1 VGDEV
6 GCRIEDTWTSTLQC
20 ESRGGTNMVRR
31 GQMCGYRGNG
41 SGQKE
46 KAGKSGAKETK
57 KARKAGTFIIMKL
70 EESERTG

>member
-1 VGDEV
+1 MDEYRTV
-6 GCRIEDTWTSTLQC
+6 RASLV
-20 ESRGGTNMVRR
+20 GGTNMGRR

-41 SGQKE
+41 SGQ